1 MARRRSGIVGP
12 SRLLA
17 TLFLLNAWT
26 ALAATSVIAAE
37 VRVAVAANFIAPAEQ
52 IAAVFESSTGH
63 EVRLSSGSTGAL
75 YAQITQGAPFAILLA
90 ADDFRP
96 SRAVDEGY
104 GVADTVFTYA
114 IGRLALFSP
123 LLDMSDGQA
132 ALSAGDFTHLAIADP
147 ETAPYGAAALEVLEA
162 LDLSAAILPK
172 LVTGQS
178 VAQALQFVKSGNAEI
193 GLLAVSQVL
202 DESAGQVWRIPA
214 TLHTPVRQDAVLLRM
229 GEGNEAA
236 LAFLAFLKSDEAHKI
251 IDQYGYDVP
260 D

>member
-1 MARRRSGIVGP
+1 MAWRRSGIVGP

-17 TLFLLNAWT
+17 TLVLLSASAVLT
-26 ALAATSVIAAE
+26 ASAMAAE
-37 VRVAVAANFIAPAEQ
+37 VRVAVATNFIAPAGQ
-52 IAAVFESSTGH
+52 IAAAFEIGTGH

-90 ADDFRP
+90 ADELRP

-104 GVADTVFTYA
+104 GVADTMFTYA

-132 ALSAGDFTHLAIADP
+132 ALAGGDFTHLAIADP

-162 LDLSAAILPK
+162 LDLSAYILPK

-202 DESAGQVWRIPA
+202 DEPMGQVWRIPA
-214 TLHTPVRQDAVLLRM
+214 TFHAPIRQDAVLLRM

-236 LAFLAFLKSDEAHKI
+236 HAFLTFLKSDEAHKI

>member
-17 TLFLLNAWT
+17 MLVLVSASAVLT
-26 ALAATSVIAAE
+26 ASAMAAE

-52 IAAVFESSTGH
+52 IAAAFEIGTGH
-63 EVRLSSGSTGAL
+63 EARLSSGSTGAL

-90 ADDFRP
+90 ADELRP

-132 ALSAGDFTHLAIADP
+132 ALAGGDFTHLAIADP

-162 LDLSAAILPK
+162 LDLSASILPK

-202 DESAGQVWRIPA
+202 DEPMGQVWRIPA
-214 TLHTPVRQDAVLLRM
+214 TFHAPIRQDAVLLRM

-236 LAFLAFLKSDEAHKI
+236 HAFVAFLKSDEAHKI

>member
-1 MARRRSGIVGP
+1 MAWRRSGIVGP

-17 TLFLLNAWT
+17 TLVLLSASAVLT
-26 ALAATSVIAAE
+26 ASAMAAE
-37 VRVAVAANFIAPAEQ
+37 VRVAVATNFIAPAEQ
-52 IAAVFESSTGH
+52 IAAAFEIGTGH

-90 ADDFRP
+90 ADELRP

-132 ALSAGDFTHLAIADP
+132 ALAGGDFTHLAIADP

-162 LDLSAAILPK
+162 LDLSASILPK

-202 DESAGQVWRIPA
+202 DEPMGQVWRIPA
-214 TLHTPVRQDAVLLRM
+214 TFHAPIRQDAVLLRM

-236 LAFLAFLKSDEAHKI
+236 HAFLTFLKSDEAHKI